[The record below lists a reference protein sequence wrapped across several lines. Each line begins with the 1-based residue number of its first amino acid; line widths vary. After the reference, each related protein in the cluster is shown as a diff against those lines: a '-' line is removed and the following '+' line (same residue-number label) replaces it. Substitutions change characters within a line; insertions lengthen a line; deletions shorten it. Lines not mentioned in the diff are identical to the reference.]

1 MKKRRG
7 TNSATT
13 RIPPVCKRKL
23 ATLVRK
29 LAKNAE
35 HYGVKHSIRSHQVV
49 VTNGDAI
56 EWLVSNSGVIMD
68 KMGSGKS

>member
-13 RIPPVCKRKL
+13 RIPPGCKKKL
-23 ATLVRK
+23 GVLVRK

-35 HYGVKHSIRSHQVV
+35 HYGVKHSVRSHQVV

-56 EWLVSNSGVIMD
+56 EWLVSHAGRIMNSIDGA
-68 KMGSGKS
+68 S